1 MTAVWIHYGTNPA
14 TLIATINADL
24 GPASQR
30 MAFSDHD
37 IYRIFLN
44 SRPQIKRFLHQ
55 RIRCPDTAA
64 DLIQDIYLKLMLLKP
79 PPSSEIEVRA
89 WLFTVAS
96 NLSIDHIRTQKRR
109 SELLDQY
116 LGDETDVDHSEAPE
130 QIAEDRDQLQQVQ
143 SALAELPDQCAEI
156 LYLSRVEGL
165 SHAEIARQLKISTS
179 WVEKQLVRALN
190 HCRQA
195 VDR

>member
-1 MTAVWIHYGTNPA
+1 MLWLLPQLTQITDRFSP
-14 TLIATINADL
+14 
-24 GPASQR
+24 R

-44 SRPQIKRFLHQ
+44 SRPQIQRFLHQ
-55 RIRCPDTAA
+55 RIRCQDTAA
-64 DLIQDIYLKLMLLKP
+64 DLIQDIYLRLMLLKP

-109 SELLDQY
+109 TDLLDQH
-116 LGDETDVDHSEAPE
+116 LGDETDIDHSTAPE
-130 QIAEDRDQLQQVQ
+130 QIAEDREQLQQVQ
-143 SALAELPDQCAEI
+143 LALAELPDQCAEI

-179 WVEKQLVRALN
+179 WVEKQLARALN
-190 HCRQA
+190 HCRLA

>member
-1 MTAVWIHYGTNPA
+1 
-14 TLIATINADL
+14 
-24 GPASQR
+24 

-44 SRPQIKRFLHQ
+44 SRPQIQRFLHR
-55 RIRCPDTAA
+55 RIRCQDTAA
-64 DLIQDIYLKLMLLKP
+64 DLIQDIYLRLMLLKP

-89 WLFTVAS
+89 WLFTVAC
-96 NLSIDHIRTQKRR
+96 NLSIDHIRSQKRR
-109 SELLDQY
+109 TDLLDQY
-116 LGDETDVDHSEAPE
+116 LGNETEIDHATAPE
-130 QIAEDRDQLQQVQ
+130 QIAADRDQLQQVQ

-156 LYLSRVEGL
+156 LYLSRIEGL

-179 WVEKQLVRALN
+179 WVEKQLARALN
-190 HCRQA
+190 HCRLA

>member
-1 MTAVWIHYGTNPA
+1 
-14 TLIATINADL
+14 
-24 GPASQR
+24 

-44 SRPQIKRFLHQ
+44 TRPQIQRFLQQ
-55 RIRCPDTAA
+55 RLRCQDSAA
-64 DLIQDIYLKLMLLKP
+64 DLIQDIYLRLMLLKP
-79 PPSSEIEVRA
+79 PPNSEIEVRA

-109 SELLDQY
+109 IELLDQY
-116 LGDETDVDHSEAPE
+116 LGDETEADHSAGPE
-130 QIAEDRDQLQQVQ
+130 RVAQAQDQLRQIQA
-143 SALAELPDQCAEI
+143 ALTELPDQCAEI
-156 LYLSRVEGL
+156 LFLSRVEGL

-179 WVEKQLVRALN
+179 WVEKQLARALS

-195 VDR
+195 VDEELD

>member
-1 MTAVWIHYGTNPA
+1 
-14 TLIATINADL
+14 
-24 GPASQR
+24 

-44 SRPQIKRFLHQ
+44 SRPQIQRFLHQ

-64 DLIQDIYLKLMLLKP
+64 DLTQDIYLKLMLLKP
-79 PPSSEIEVRA
+79 LPSSEVEIRA

-96 NLSIDHIRTQKRR
+96 NLSIDHLRTQKRR
-109 SELLDQY
+109 TELLDQY
-116 LGDETDVDHSEAPE
+116 LGDETEIDHSTAPAE
-130 QIAEDRDQLQQVQ
+130 IVEDRDQLQQVQ

-165 SHAEIARQLKISTS
+165 SHTEIARQLKISNS
-179 WVEKQLVRALN
+179 WVEKQLARALN
-190 HCRQA
+190 HCRRA

>member
-1 MTAVWIHYGTNPA
+1 
-14 TLIATINADL
+14 
-24 GPASQR
+24 

-44 SRPQIKRFLHQ
+44 SRPQIQRFLHQ
-55 RIRCPDTAA
+55 RIRCADTAA

-109 SELLDQY
+109 TELLDQY
-116 LGDETDVDHSEAPE
+116 LGDETDIDHSEAPE

-179 WVEKQLVRALN
+179 WVEKQLARALN
-190 HCRQA
+190 HCRLA
-195 VDR
+195 IER

>member
-1 MTAVWIHYGTNPA
+1 
-14 TLIATINADL
+14 
-24 GPASQR
+24 

-37 IYRIFLN
+37 IYQVFLN
-44 SRPQIKRFLHQ
+44 SRPQIQRFLQQ
-55 RIRCPDTAA
+55 RIRCADTAA

-79 PPSSEIEVRA
+79 PPSSETEVRA

-96 NLSIDHIRTQKRR
+96 NLSIDHIRLHKRR

-116 LGDETDVDHSEAPE
+116 LGNETEVDHRQAPE
-130 QIAEDRDQLQQVQ
+130 RLVQAQDQLQQIQ
-143 SALAELPDQCAEI
+143 SALADLPYQCADI

-165 SHAEIARQLKISTS
+165 THVEIAGQLNISVS
-179 WVEKQLVRALN
+179 WVEKQLARALI

>member
-1 MTAVWIHYGTNPA
+1 MFKFSPDN
-14 TLIATINADL
+14 ATINTDL
-24 GPASQR
+24 GLTHPR
-30 MAFSDHD
+30 MAFSDKD

-44 SRPQIKRFLHQ
+44 SRPQIQRFLHQ
-55 RIRCPDTAA
+55 RIRCQDTAA
-64 DLIQDIYLKLMLLKP
+64 DLVQDIYLRLMLLKP
-79 PPSSEIEVRA
+79 PPSSENEVVA

-96 NLSIDHIRTQKRR
+96 NLSIDHLRSQKRR

-116 LGDETDVDHSEAPE
+116 LGDETEIDHSEVPE
-130 QIAEDRDQLQQVQ
+130 RVAQAQDQLQQVQ

-179 WVEKQLVRALN
+179 WVEKQLAKALN
-190 HCRQA
+190 HCRLA